1 MILIIE
7 SALRSL
13 ALAAAVW
20 AGLAVLRVR
29 SPQLEKTIWTTV
41 LAGAI
46 AMPAVVQWQ
55 LTSVFPGASFALPG
69 IAIRA
74 ADIDTPD
81 RWHLLIVLIYAPVL
95 LALLARLAIGFGRM
109 WWVRRGAVRIH
120 ETWTQGTDVRVAAT
134 LSNPVTF
141 GSTILLPTNYTSWS
155 AAKRSA
161 VLAHENAH
169 VRHRDCQIQW
179 LAAMHEC
186 VFWFSPLAWWLRWH
200 LAELAEHAS
209 DDAVVRGSGDR
220 ADYAALLLEAARAR
234 PTERIAMSMASGRV
248 ARRIE
253 RILSDEYPSRNP
265 ATWQRGLGIALVLPA
280 IAMAASAAPVKGADA
295 AQAQSTSA
303 TPTRLATN
311 AAEPRIVATA
321 SSEDLRKWYPE
332 PAKQSGSDGLV
343 QITVTLDTVG
353 RATDTLVI
361 SESPVGMGF
370 GAAASGLVH
379 SFTYANPTG
388 HPAAITFN
396 VKFELDR
403 VIQSKTTD
411 FQSNGSGD
419 SAIPNA
425 EDER

>member
-1 MILIIE
+1 MILIIVE

-20 AGLAVLRVR
+20 AGLVALRVR
-29 SPQLEKTIWTTV
+29 NPQLEKFIWTTV

-46 AMPAVVQWQ
+46 AMPAVVQWN
-55 LTSVFPGASFALPG
+55 LTSVFPSTSFALPA
-69 IAIRA
+69 IAIRV
-74 ADIDTPD
+74 ADIGPSDH
-81 RWHLLIVLIYAPVL
+81 WHMLIVSIYASVF

-109 WWVRRGAVRIH
+109 WWVRRGAVCIH

-141 GSTILLPTNYTSWS
+141 GSTVLLPTNYTSWS
-155 AAKRSA
+155 DAKRSA
-161 VLAHENAH
+161 VLVHENAH
-169 VRHRDCQIQW
+169 VRHRDCQVQW
-179 LAAMHEC
+179 IAAVHEC

-209 DDAVVRGSGDR
+209 DDAVVQGSGDR

-234 PTERIAMSMASGRV
+234 PNARIAMSMASGRV
-248 ARRIE
+248 TRRIE
-253 RILSDEYPSRNP
+253 RILSDEHPSRAP
-265 ATWQRGLGIALVLPA
+265 ANWQRALGIALVLPA
-280 IAMAASAAPVKGADA
+280 IALAAAAAPVKGADA
-295 AQAQSTSA
+295 AQVQNAVTSR
-303 TPTRLATN
+303 TSLAMN

-321 SSEDLRKWYPE
+321 SNEDLRKWYPE
-332 PAKQSGSDGLV
+332 PAKQAGSDGLV
-343 QITVTLDTVG
+343 QIAVTLDAAG

-388 HPAAITFN
+388 HPAAITFD

-403 VIQSKTTD
+403 SIGPKTSDSPSDGKTTD
-411 FQSNGSGD
+411 FQF
-419 SAIPNA
+419 
-425 EDER
+425 

>member
-1 MILIIE
+1 MMLIVE

-20 AGLAVLRVR
+20 AGLVVLRVR
-29 SPQLEKTIWTTV
+29 NPQLEKTIWTTV

-46 AMPAVVQWQ
+46 AMPAVAQWR
-55 LTSVFPGASFALPG
+55 LTSVFPSTSFALPE

-74 ADIDTPD
+74 ADIDAPD
-81 RWHLLIVLIYAPVL
+81 RWHMLIVSIYVAVS
-95 LALLARLAIGFGRM
+95 LALLARLAVGFGRM
-109 WWVRRGAVRIH
+109 WRVRRDAVRIQ
-120 ETWTQGTDVRVAAT
+120 ETWTLGTDVRVAET
-134 LSNPVTF
+134 LSNPLTF

-155 AAKRSA
+155 EAKRSA

-179 LAAMHEC
+179 IAAAHEC

-209 DDAVVRGSGDR
+209 DDAVVRGNGDR
-220 ADYAALLLEAARAR
+220 ADYAALLLDAARAR
-234 PTERIAMSMASGRV
+234 PNARIAMSMARGRV
-248 ARRIE
+248 TRRIE
-253 RILSDEYPSRNP
+253 RILSDEYPSRTP
-265 ATWQRGLGIALVLPA
+265 ANWQRALGIALVLPA
-280 IAMAASAAPVKGADA
+280 IALAAAAAPVKGADA
-295 AQAQSTSA
+295 AQAQNA
-303 TPTRLATN
+303 VTPRTRLAMN
-311 AAEPRIVATA
+311 AAEPRIVATG
-321 SSEDLRKWYPE
+321 SGEDLKKWYPE
-332 PAKQSGSDGLV
+332 SAKQAGTDGLV
-343 QITVTLDTVG
+343 QITVTLDEHG

-396 VKFELDR
+396 VKFELGDR
-403 VIQSKTTD
+403 PLESKTTD
-411 FQSNGSGD
+411 FESDESGQD
-419 SAIPNA
+419 QGYQ
-425 EDER
+425 R

>member
-1 MILIIE
+1 MILIVE
-7 SALRSL
+7 SALRTL

-20 AGLAVLRVR
+20 AGLVLLRVR
-29 SPQLEKTIWTTV
+29 NPQLEKIIWTTV

-46 AMPAVVQWQ
+46 AMPAVVQWR
-55 LTSVFPGASFALPG
+55 LTSVFPSASFALPA

-74 ADIDTPD
+74 ADIGPPD
-81 RWHLLIVLIYAPVL
+81 RRHMLIVLIYTPVF

-120 ETWTQGTDVRVAAT
+120 ETWAQGTDVRVAET

-141 GSTILLPTNYTSWS
+141 GSTILLPANYTSWS
-155 AAKRSA
+155 NAKRSA
-161 VLAHENAH
+161 VLAHECAH
-169 VRHRDCQIQW
+169 VRHLDCQIQW
-179 LAAMHEC
+179 IAAIHEC

-209 DDAVVRGSGDR
+209 DDAVIRGSGDR

-234 PTERIAMSMASGRV
+234 PTTGIVMSMASGRV

-253 RILSDEYPSRNP
+253 RILSDDYPSRTP
-265 ATWQRGLGIALVLPA
+265 STWQRALGIALVLPA
-280 IAMAASAAPVKGADA
+280 MALAAAAAPVKGADA
-295 AQAQSTSA
+295 TQPQSTSTPRTRPAMNA
-303 TPTRLATN
+303 T
-311 AAEPRIVATA
+311 EPRIVATA
-321 SSEDLRKWYPE
+321 SSEDLKKWYPE
-332 PAKQSGSDGLV
+332 PAKQAGSDGLV
-343 QITVTLDTVG
+343 QITVTLDTAG

-379 SFTYANPTG
+379 IFTYANPTG

-396 VKFELDR
+396 VKFELGDR
-403 VIQSKTTD
+403 PLESKTTD
-411 FQSNGSGD
+411 FESN
-419 SAIPNA
+419 
-425 EDER
+425 E